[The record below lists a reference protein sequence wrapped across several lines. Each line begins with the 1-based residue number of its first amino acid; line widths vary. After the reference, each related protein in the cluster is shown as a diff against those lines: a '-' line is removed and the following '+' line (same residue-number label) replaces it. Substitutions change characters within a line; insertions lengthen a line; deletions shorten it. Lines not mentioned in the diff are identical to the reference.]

1 MAQRHLVQ
9 ITDDL
14 DGAQL
19 QHHDAEEV
27 RFGLDGTAYVI
38 DLSHTHA
45 RELRDRLRRYVD
57 AATRTTTSTAAPSRG
72 RKPTTGPRS
81 DLDQVRTWARANGH
95 TVADR
100 GRIPAAILNAFD
112 TAH

>member
-38 DLSHTHA
+38 DLSHTNA
-45 RELRDRLRRYVD
+45 GELRDRLRPYVD
-57 AATRTTTSTAAPSRG
+57 AATRTTTPTTARG
-72 RKPTTGPRS
+72 RKPTTKPRS
-81 DLDQVRTWARANGH
+81 DLDRVRAWARAHGH

-100 GRIPAAILNAFD
+100 GRIPAAILDAFD
-112 TAH
+112 AAH